1 MGEYKTLYITK
12 NPNTNFNEY
21 LNNETTNVL
30 LNLNKIF
37 IKGIINLKFNLLF
50 KKISIN
56 QLSKKF
62 LYYLMKRIQFAYTN
76 I

>member
-62 LYYLMKRIQFAYTN
+62 LYYLMKKFQFAYTN